1 MSNSAHK
8 RIKIRLNAEKNISLC
23 KIRVALWL
31 AHGLLIKFLRWHL
44 GGKHP
49 NLNCT
54 ARKTY
59 SQKFIIQR
67 QFWVVLA
74 MFASKWL
81 LSRSQEPGCELEVT
95 WYKQIYVCTLVEKLY
110 QIFPKLLYY
119 AREILSTKKWY
130 SDLKTRNWSP
140 HYLHGK

>member
-1 MSNSAHK
+1 MSNPAHT
-8 RIKIRLNAEKNISLC
+8 RIKIRLNTEKNISLC

-31 AHGLLIKFLRWHL
+31 AHGLLIKIKWWHI

-54 ARKTY
+54 ARKKY
-59 SQKFIIQR
+59 SQKFIIPR
-67 QFWVVLA
+67 HFRVVLA

-81 LSRSQEPGCELEVT
+81 LSRSQEPRCELEVT
-95 WYKQIYVCTLVEKLY
+95 WYKQIYVCTLVVNLY
-110 QIFPKLLYY
+110 QIFPKLVNY
-119 AREILSTKKWY
+119 ARNSLYIKWY

-140 HYLHGK
+140 HYLHVK